1 MVLNKTN
8 KIEGGFFSSIQGRH
22 YLAWRTSRRKPKN
35 GPAEPKSRQCDEN
48 SHDVWKSLIDKYEV
62 SDEKK
67 ESLNW
72 TKNRWNN
79 CKIKDTSIYPDIW
92 FNELYNLNLNFKN
105 IKVKYKKYEDK
116 LNAHVLDFLPE

>member
-1 MVLNKTN
+1 M
-8 KIEGGFFSSIQGRH
+8 
-22 YLAWRTSRRKPKN
+22 
-35 GPAEPKSRQCDEN
+35 
-48 SHDVWKSLIDKYEV
+48 

-105 IKVKYKKYEDK
+105 IKVKYKKDEDK
-116 LNAHVLDFLPE
+116 LKAHVLDFLPE